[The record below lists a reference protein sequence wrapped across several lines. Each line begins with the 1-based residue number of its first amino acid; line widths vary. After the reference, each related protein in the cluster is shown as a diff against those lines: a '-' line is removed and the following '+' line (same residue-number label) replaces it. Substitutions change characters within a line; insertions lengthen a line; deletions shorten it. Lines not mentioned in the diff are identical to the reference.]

1 MKKTFSD
8 QMGRTVSLANI
19 PRRIV
24 SIVPSQTEF
33 LFDLGLRSEV
43 VGITK
48 FCVHPEE
55 WYHSKKRVGG
65 TKQLN
70 INAIRELDPDL
81 IIGNK
86 EENSIED
93 ILELEKIAP
102 VWMSDIYSIED
113 ALNMML
119 EIGLIVNKVDTSTEI
134 VRQIRDGFQA
144 LKKNNQVE
152 RTFLYFIWKD
162 PDYLAGKQTFIHAVL
177 ESAGF
182 VNHCRE
188 SRYPEWNTS
197 FGEPDVVFL
206 STEPYPFKQDHIEL
220 FQERF
225 PGSEIVLVDG
235 EMCSWYGSRMLKSI
249 AYLKKL
255 QNALMRTP

>member
-1 MKKTFSD
+1 MEQIFSD
-8 QMGRTVSLANI
+8 QMGRTIRLDKIAQ
-19 PRRIV
+19 RIV
-24 SIVPSQTEF
+24 SIVPSQTEY
-33 LFDLGLRSEV
+33 LFDLGLDKEV

-48 FCVHPEE
+48 FCVHPDE
-55 WYHSKKRVGG
+55 WYRSKKRVGG

-70 INAIRELDPDL
+70 IEAIRELQPDL

-86 EENSIED
+86 EENSIQD
-93 ILELEKIAP
+93 ILELEKIDP
-102 VWMSDIYSIED
+102 VWMSDIYSIDD

-119 EIGLIVNKVDTSTEI
+119 EIGKITNTFDHAQNIVLKVRE
-134 VRQIRDGFQA
+134 GFQS
-144 LKKNNQVE
+144 LKRDQIE

-177 ESAGF
+177 EAAGF

-188 SRYPEWNTS
+188 SRYPEWSTR

-206 STEPYPFKQDHIEL
+206 SSEPYPFKAEHIEL
-220 FQERF
+220 FKERF
-225 PGSEIVLVDG
+225 PGSEILMIDG

-249 AYLKKL
+249 EYLKDL
-255 QNALMRTP
+255 QNSLMRIS

>member
-1 MKKTFSD
+1 MEIIFSD
-8 QMGRTVSLANI
+8 QMGRTVRLDNY
-19 PRRIV
+19 PGRIV
-24 SIVPSQTEF
+24 SIVPSQTEY
-33 LFDLGLRSEV
+33 LFHLGLHEKV

-48 FCVHPEE
+48 FCVHPDE

-70 INAIRELDPDL
+70 IDAIRELQPDL

-86 EENSIED
+86 EENSMED
-93 ILELEKIAP
+93 IQELEKIAP
-102 VWMSDIYSIED
+102 VWMSDICSIDD

-119 EIGLIVNKVDTSTEI
+119 EIGKIMDEEEASEEMVG
-134 VRQIRDGFQA
+134 RIRKGFQS
-144 LKKNNQVE
+144 LKQTEVE

-188 SRYPEWNTS
+188 ARYPEWNTS

-206 STEPYPFKQDHIEL
+206 SSEPYPFKKEHIEL
-220 FQERF
+220 FKQRF
-225 PGSEIVLVDG
+225 PDSEIVLIDG
-235 EMCSWYGSRMLKSI
+235 EMCSWYGSRMIKTI
-249 AYLKKL
+249 DYLKGL
-255 QNALMRTP
+255 QSTLMR